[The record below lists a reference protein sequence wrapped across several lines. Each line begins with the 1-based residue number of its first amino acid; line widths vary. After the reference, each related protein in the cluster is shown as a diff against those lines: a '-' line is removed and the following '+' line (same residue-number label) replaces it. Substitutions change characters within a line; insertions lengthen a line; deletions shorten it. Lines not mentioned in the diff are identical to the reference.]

1 LPAGFV
7 FVPTLVSIQVAP
19 AETYGEYDAVDPLDQ
34 RWTTAFFKK
43 PVDGPVTVGWLGLN
57 GDSQADARHHG
68 GRDKAVLA
76 YSGDHYADWR
86 EDPDLATISGGG
98 FGENLT
104 VAGISEA
111 TVCIGDTWRVGDVL
125 FEVTQ
130 PRQPCWKLGRRWRKP
145 ELAKQVVGNGRT
157 GWYLRVLEEGV
168 IEAGMRMTL
177 ERRLHPEWSIAA
189 ANEVMYDRRMPAERI
204 RELIALPE
212 LSDAWKN
219 ELGERVMG

>member
-1 LPAGFV
+1 VA
-7 FVPTLVSIQVAP
+7 TLVSIQVAL
-19 AETYGEYDAVDPLDQ
+19 AETYGEYDAENPLDR

-43 PVDGPVTVGWLGLN
+43 PVDGPVMAGWLGLS

-86 EDPDLATISGGG
+86 RDPDLAAMSGGG

-104 VAGISEA
+104 VSGASEA
-111 TVCIGDTWRVGDVL
+111 TVCIGDAWRVGDVL

-145 ELAKQVVGNGRT
+145 ELVKQVVANGRT
-157 GWYLRVLEEGV
+157 GWYLRVLDEGV
-168 IEAGMRMTL
+168 IEAGMAVTFELRP
-177 ERRLHPEWSIAA
+177 HPEWTIAA
-189 ANEVMYDRRMPAERI
+189 ANAVMYDKRLPAERI

-212 LSDAWKN
+212 LSEAWKD